1 MRNVKRYVIPTIFV
15 LVVAGMG
22 TLFTNSGMEWFDTL
36 KRPSEWLPD
45 FVIPIVWTIIYLS
58 FWIFTITN
66 DYYLYPRLTNL
77 LIVNGFINVLWCL
90 IYFVINSLLG
100 GLIVIILNLVTS
112 ILLLIEISKYYKTWS
127 MFLLIYP
134 TWLLIATTLNLTI
147 FVLN

>member
-77 LIVNGFINVLWCL
+77 LVINGFVNVLWCL

-100 GLIVIILNLVTS
+100 GLIVIVLFVGS
-112 ILLLIEISKYYKTWS
+112 YISKISQEIQTNTHSFLKTERDY
-127 MFLLIYP
+127 I
-134 TWLLIATTLNLTI
+134 INKI
-147 FVLN
+147 